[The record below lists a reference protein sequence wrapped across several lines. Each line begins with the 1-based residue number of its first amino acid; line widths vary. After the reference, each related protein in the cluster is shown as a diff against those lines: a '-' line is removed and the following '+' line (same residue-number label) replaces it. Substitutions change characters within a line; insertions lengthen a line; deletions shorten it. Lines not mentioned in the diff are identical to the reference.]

1 MYYNVSKIQEGLL
14 FKISLYIYIY
24 IDIVLK
30 FHIHPIYSGLY
41 LYIYSMEQIEITIF
55 FVCSA
60 LKKIYFLFFSVLRI
74 QDVNSKPQYMI

>member
-1 MYYNVSKIQEGLL
+1 MFQKFRRDYYLK
-14 FKISLYIYIY
+14 FLYIYI
-24 IDIVLK
+24 DFVLK

-41 LYIYSMEQIEITIF
+41 LYMYSMEQIEITIF

-60 LKKIYFLFFSVLRI
+60 LKKIYFLFFSVFRI